1 MHSILQLGY
10 CSSEKDEHGMNA
22 APVFMPATVERGPC
36 RRGMPRGAI
45 LLDVMI
51 GLITRPGARNQL
63 PWNRGL
69 FAFSGRKSLWSYWL
83 LMIFCTALGGCL
95 TTQKTPVPGIAI
107 IVSDN
112 SQAFVGVQREI
123 GKKFSQRVE
132 TYTLGDESRNST
144 VRKKIQSSDLP
155 VIVAIGLPA
164 ARLAQG
170 LSGKKVI
177 FCQVFNYEDTELV
190 MPWMKGVSATA
201 PVREQLRVWKALN
214 PKLTNVGVI
223 TGKNLQG
230 LMEEAQA
237 AAQENKI
244 RLDHIEVSSDKE
256 TLFAYKQIS
265 PKMQGLWLVPDN
277 RVLSRD
283 VIRDIMA
290 HSVKEGK
297 QVAVFGHELLGLG
310 GLISAETSY
319 ADIAEQVLTRVR
331 QAQEASGIPGAPVI
345 PLTRTVIKINTVMVK
360 RLNLKTPGTL
370 RGMAYAP

>member
-1 MHSILQLGY
+1 MV
-10 CSSEKDEHGMNA
+10 C
-22 APVFMPATVERGPC
+22 
-36 RRGMPRGAI
+36 
-45 LLDVMI
+45 
-51 GLITRPGARNQL
+51 
-63 PWNRGL
+63 
-69 FAFSGRKSLWSYWL
+69 L
-83 LMIFCTALGGCL
+83 LMTFCAALGGCL
-95 TTQKTPVPGIAI
+95 ATQKTLVLGIAI

-112 SQAFVGVQREI
+112 SPAFVGVQREI
-123 GKKFSQRVE
+123 GKQFSQRVE
-132 TYTLGDESRNST
+132 TYTLGDENRNST
-144 VRKKIQSSDLP
+144 VQKKIQSSDLP

-190 MPWMKGVSATA
+190 TPWMKGVSATA
-201 PVREQLRVWKALN
+201 PVREQFRVWKALN
-214 PKLTNVGVI
+214 PKLTRVGVI

-237 AAQENKI
+237 ASREYQI
-244 RLDHIEVSSDKE
+244 RLDHVEARSDKE
-256 TLFAYKQIS
+256 TLYAYKQLS
-265 PKMQGLWLVPDN
+265 PKIQGLWLVPDN

-290 HSVKEGK
+290 HSVKAGN
-297 QVAVFGHELLGLG
+297 QVAVFGRELLGLG

-331 QAQEASGIPGAPVI
+331 QAQEASGVPGAPVI
-345 PLTRTVIKINTVMVK
+345 PLTRTVIKINTVMAK
-360 RLNLKTPGTL
+360 RLNLKIPGTL

>member
-1 MHSILQLGY
+1 M
-10 CSSEKDEHGMNA
+10 
-22 APVFMPATVERGPC
+22 
-36 RRGMPRGAI
+36 
-45 LLDVMI
+45 
-51 GLITRPGARNQL
+51 GARNQL

-69 FAFSGRKSLWSYWL
+69 FAFSGRKSLWTFCL
-83 LMIFCTALGGCL
+83 LMTFCTPLGGCL

-112 SQAFVGVQREI
+112 SPAFVGVQHEI

-132 TYTLGDESRNST
+132 TYTLGDENRNST

-155 VIVAIGLPA
+155 VIVTIGLPA

-190 MPWMKGVSATA
+190 TPWMKGVSATA
-201 PVREQLRVWKALN
+201 PVREQFRVWKALN
-214 PKLTNVGVI
+214 PKLTRVGVI

-237 AAQENKI
+237 ASREYQI
-244 RLDHIEVSSDKE
+244 RLDHVEARSDKE
-256 TLFAYKQIS
+256 TLYAYKQLS
-265 PKMQGLWLVPDN
+265 PKIQGLWLVPDN

-290 HSVKEGK
+290 HSVKAGN
-297 QVAVFGHELLGLG
+297 QVAVFGRELLGLG

-331 QAQEASGIPGAPVI
+331 QVQEASGVPGAPVI
-345 PLTRTVIKINTVMVK
+345 PLTRTVIKINTVMAK
-360 RLNLKTPGTL
+360 RLNLKIPGTL
-370 RGMAYAP
+370 RGMVYAP